1 MQLPIVAIVGRPNV
15 GKSTLVNRLAQTH
28 EAIVHETSGVTRDRS
43 YHEADWN
50 GVTFMLVDTGGVEM
64 TDEDVF
70 QDSISQQ
77 ALLAAEEADVIVFLT
92 DGPSGITGTDS
103 EVARIL
109 KRMDAPVILAVNR
122 MDDPADESA
131 LWEFYN
137 LGLGD
142 PVAIS
147 AIHGHGTGDL
157 LDSIVEKLPEFEPV
171 AETPALNVAIIG
183 RPNAGKSSLTNKML
197 GEERSIVSDIGGTTR
212 DAIDTLV
219 EHEGTLYRLI
229 DTAGLRR
236 QAKVEGIEYYG
247 FLRAIRAMERA
258 QVALLVVDSEVGLT
272 DQDQRVAA
280 LADEKGL
287 GLIILLNKW
296 DLITTEEERTAL
308 LSKLEDRFM
317 YVAYAPVIRIS
328 ALTGRSVHRIW
339 EAINAV
345 AEIRASKIPT
355 SKLNELLSEMRDFG
369 HTVTKGNRKLRM
381 NYITQTGV
389 EPPRFTIFCNHPD
402 LVDESFERYIENRL
416 RSTFDFTGTPI
427 RLKFRKKG

>member
-50 GVTFMLVDTGGVEM
+50 GVPFMLVDTGGVEM

-109 KRMDAPVILAVNR
+109 KRMEAPVILAVNR
-122 MDDPADESA
+122 MDDPSDESA

-142 PVAIS
+142 PIAIS

-157 LDSIVEKLPEFEPV
+157 LDTIVEKLPEFEQV
-171 AETPALNVAIIG
+171 EQTPALDVAIIG

-339 EAINAV
+339 NAIDAV

-355 SKLNELLSEMRDFG
+355 SKLNDLLSEMRDFG

>member
-50 GVTFMLVDTGGVEM
+50 GVPFMLVDTGGVEM

-109 KRMDAPVILAVNR
+109 KRMEAPVILAVNR
-122 MDDPADESA
+122 MDDPSDESA

-142 PVAIS
+142 PIAIS

-157 LDSIVEKLPEFEPV
+157 LDTIVEKLPEFEQV
-171 AETPALNVAIIG
+171 EQTPALDVAIIG

-236 QAKVEGIEYYG
+236 QA
-247 FLRAIRAMERA
+247 
-258 QVALLVVDSEVGLT
+258 
-272 DQDQRVAA
+272 
-280 LADEKGL
+280 
-287 GLIILLNKW
+287 
-296 DLITTEEERTAL
+296 
-308 LSKLEDRFM
+308 
-317 YVAYAPVIRIS
+317 
-328 ALTGRSVHRIW
+328 HR
-339 EAINAV
+339 
-345 AEIRASKIPT
+345 R
-355 SKLNELLSEMRDFG
+355 
-369 HTVTKGNRKLRM
+369 
-381 NYITQTGV
+381 
-389 EPPRFTIFCNHPD
+389 
-402 LVDESFERYIENRL
+402 
-416 RSTFDFTGTPI
+416 
-427 RLKFRKKG
+427 